1 MRTKALILVGLITA
15 LPAFGQGT
23 LTFLNTATAVGAPGA
38 QVTFGG
44 AGVSG
49 TGFSAQLYAE
59 LTAGSFTA
67 IGVPVAFR
75 TGTAAGYVVSSQVA
89 VPGFAAGTSLNIQ
102 MKAWDNAGGTFA
114 SYEAA
119 TAGLGA
125 VGSSGTVNVGPLG
138 GVPAGGGPPITDPNL
153 TGLQGFALVP
163 VPEPSTLALL
173 AFGAAALLLRRRKV

>member
-23 LTFLNTATAVGAPGA
+23 LTFLNTATAVGGSGA
-38 QVTFGG
+38 QVTLGG

-75 TGTAAGYVVSSQVA
+75 TGAAAGYVVSSQVA
-89 VPGFAAGTSLNIQ
+89 VPGFVAGTSLNIQ
-102 MKAWDNAGGTFA
+102 MKAWDNAGGTVT

-119 TAGLGA
+119 LAGLRA
-125 VGSSGTVNVGPLG
+125 VGFSNTINVGPLG
-138 GVPAGGGPPITDPNL
+138 GIPPTGPPITDPNL
-153 TGLQGFALVP
+153 TGLTGFALVP
-163 VPEPSTLALL
+163 IPEPSTYALL
-173 AFGAAALLLRRRKV
+173 AFGAAALLLRRRKQ